1 MLMHYCGFFVYKEVI
16 VMTLNIFFLTIT
28 IKSRQYS
35 EEEIKH
41 EQYVRQLEEE
51 IKDRKYE
58 FYRHF

>member
-1 MLMHYCGFFVYKEVI
+1 MCKEVI
-16 VMTLNIFFLTIT
+16 GMTLNIFFLTIT

>member
-1 MLMHYCGFFVYKEVI
+1 
-16 VMTLNIFFLTIT
+16 MTLNIFFLTIT

-35 EEEIKH
+35 EAEIKH
-41 EQYVRQLEEE
+41 GQYVRQLEEE

>member
-1 MLMHYCGFFVYKEVI
+1 MLMHHCGFFYKEVI

>member
-1 MLMHYCGFFVYKEVI
+1 MHNCGFFYKEVI

>member
-1 MLMHYCGFFVYKEVI
+1 MHNCGFLYKEVI
-16 VMTLNIFFLTIT
+16 GMTLNIFFLTIT